1 MRRWWAL
8 LWAIPLCS
16 ACGGQLLEPD
26 DLCTPPN
33 PDTNVEC
40 VAEQS
45 PIGRA
50 PQAPGSAIA
59 CPMPDGTRWERLP
72 SGVWLHFAAGTPRIV
87 CDVAPDGQVIARSP

>member
-1 MRRWWAL
+1 MRHRWAL

-16 ACGGQLLEPD
+16 ACGGQLLETD

-45 PIGRA
+45 PA
-50 PQAPGSAIA
+50 V
-59 CPMPDGTRWERLP
+59 CPMPDGTHWERLS
-72 SGVWLHFAAGTPRIV
+72 SGVWLHFAAGTPRIL
-87 CDVAPDGQVIARSP
+87 CDVAPDGHVIARSP